1 MSLSTKDTAKPPR
14 VGKPK
19 EEAKPITANK
29 TKLIGKINLNETSV
43 DKSDTAQIQP
53 LPKPVAARQVA
64 QPQTGEAVM
73 TNVGIDIFAT
83 VSNRK
88 PVLPDQAPSDPFV
101 DELRKLHK
109 L

>member
-19 EEAKPITANK
+19 EEAKPIAANK
-29 TKLIGKINLNETSV
+29 AKLIGKINLNETSV
-43 DKSDTAQIQP
+43 DKADPTQI
-53 LPKPVAARQVA
+53 KPIAKPMAIKQVI
-64 QPQTGEAVM
+64 QPQTGEPVM
-73 TNVGIDIFAT
+73 TSAGIDIFAT